1 MADPLILVTSTDDDP
16 QLKMLAGLPHT
27 IAHTAEEA
35 AAVTNAE
42 VLLHWEGSRAL
53 AEAAFHANPRARWMH
68 SRFAGLDRLLF
79 PELIASPI
87 PLTNGTGIFSQSLGE
102 FALAMMLY
110 FAKDFPRM
118 MRNKAARRWEIF
130 DVADI
135 SAQTVGIVGYGDIGR
150 AVAWRAHAMGMK
162 VLAVKRHAPAAGDP
176 LIARFYRREDLHA
189 MFAQCD
195 YLVFSL
201 PLTPET
207 RHMISTAE
215 FAAMKPTAI
224 VINIG
229 RGPVIDQAALVHALE
244 AKIIAGA
251 GLDVFEVEPIP
262 ANDPIWSFENV
273 FISPHTADHAHGW
286 VDEAMKL
293 FLRLYDQFRRGEPLD
308 NVVEKQLG
316 Y

>member
-27 IAHTAEEA
+27 IARTAEEA
-35 AAVTNAE
+35 AAITSAE
-42 VLLHWEGSRAL
+42 VILHWEGTRAL
-53 AEAAFHANPRARWMH
+53 AEAAFRANPQARWMH

-79 PELIASPI
+79 PELVASPI
-87 PLTNGTGIFSQSLGE
+87 PLTNGQGIFSEPLGE

-118 MRNKAARRWEIF
+118 LRNKAAQRWEVF
-130 DVADI
+130 DVDEL

-150 AVAWRAHAMGMK
+150 AVATRARAMGMR
-162 VLAVKRHAPAAGDP
+162 VLAVKRHAAAGSDP
-176 LIARFYRREDLHA
+176 MVARFYPREDLHA
-189 MFAQCD
+189 MLGSCD

-215 FAAMKPTAI
+215 FAAMKPTAV
-224 VINIG
+224 VINVG
-229 RGPVIDQAALVHALE
+229 RGPVVDQAALVRALE
-244 AKIIAGA
+244 AKQIKGA
-251 GLDVFEVEPIP
+251 GLDVFEQEPIP
-262 ANDPIWSFENV
+262 AGDPIWSFENV
-273 FISPHTADHAHGW
+273 FISPHTADHDHGW
-286 VDEAMKL
+286 IDRSMKF
-293 FLRLYDQFRRGEPLD
+293 FLKQYESFRRGGPLENIVD
-308 NVVEKQLG
+308 KQLG